1 MPPTLDARLDA
12 VLRLIRAESHADI
25 GSDHAYLP
33 LELVR
38 SGQARRVV
46 VVEVNA
52 APFARA
58 QQNVARAGLGAQIDV
73 RLGDGFAPLAP
84 GEVQS
89 ASLTGMGATTVLG
102 VLQRAGHRLPD
113 VLVLQPNDSPRP
125 LRVWARAS
133 GFRLVAEVL
142 APGHWT
148 YPVLRFERGV
158 GTELA
163 YTDPAYAGLP
173 LEAALS
179 HGPLLLRENS
189 SRLREQLEADLRRLT
204 PLAAPGRPAQA
215 ELQVVL
221 SALAYLDQAE
231 PNKLTP

>member
-38 SGQARRVV
+38 SGRVRRVV

-73 RLGDGFAPLAP
+73 RLGNGFAPLAP

-102 VLQRAGHRLPD
+102 VMQRA
-113 VLVLQPNDSPRP
+113 
-125 LRVWARAS
+125 
-133 GFRLVAEVL
+133 
-142 APGHWT
+142 
-148 YPVLRFERGV
+148 
-158 GTELA
+158 
-163 YTDPAYAGLP
+163 
-173 LEAALS
+173 
-179 HGPLLLRENS
+179 
-189 SRLREQLEADLRRLT
+189 
-204 PLAAPGRPAQA
+204 
-215 ELQVVL
+215 
-221 SALAYLDQAE
+221 
-231 PNKLTP
+231 